1 MDPNFSFSLNL
12 AGVQAANGGQSL
24 TEGYYAGTIVDAY
37 QAQNNNGGSRI
48 VLKIGNFEGFGNAIR
63 TTSITMPSAN
73 TKPGLLNVWR
83 AALESMGYQQAQ
95 LDVPGLQMNRDTF
108 VNRPIHIYYKPG
120 DRDAGIYDEMKILSP
135 SAWATQKA
143 SFEASSTSAIGAAAP
158 APVAAPVAA
167 PTLGGSAYSAAPAA
181 APTLTAPTNGV
192 PQGQTPD
199 ALRNMLGLPSN

>member
-1 MDPNFSFSLNL
+1 
-12 AGVQAANGGQSL
+12 
-24 TEGYYAGTIVDAY
+24 
-37 QAQNNNGGSRI
+37 
-48 VLKIGNFEGFGNAIR
+48 
-63 TTSITMPSAN
+63 
-73 TKPGLLNVWR
+73 
-83 AALESMGYQQAQ
+83 MGYQQAQ

-120 DRDAGIYDEMKILSP
+120 DRDAGIYDEVKILSP

-167 PTLGGSAYSAAPAA
+167 PTLGGAAYSAAPAA